1 MKIRFTKKFQHKY
14 KKLPYEIQKKTDD
27 NLLLFKRDSNYPSL
41 KIKKMKGHQKIW
53 EGRITRKYRFTF
65 CIKNDV
71 YILRNIGTH
80 DILQKP

>member
-1 MKIRFTKKFQHKY
+1 
-14 KKLPYEIQKKTDD
+14 
-27 NLLLFKRDSNYPSL
+27 
-41 KIKKMKGHQKIW
+41 MKGHQEIW